1 MSAGIIESYKD
12 SPLFST
18 KSISE
23 RCKCDKKFHAAV
35 QNCLKRYYSGDWGD
49 IERSDKHLNDLAVV
63 NKNDRIFAEY
73 DIGCRRIFII
83 TEEDLSYTTVLFSSE
98 Y

>member
-23 RCKCDKKFHAAV
+23 RCKCDKKFHVAV

-49 IERSDKHLNDLAVV
+49 IERTDKQLNDSAAK
-63 NKNDRIFAEY
+63 NKDDRIVAEY

-83 TEEDLSYTTVLFSSE
+83 TEEDLSHTTVLFSNE

>member
-23 RCKCDKKFHAAV
+23 RCSCDKKFNAAV
-35 QNCLKRYYSGDWGD
+35 QNCMKRYYSGDWGD
-49 IERSDKHLNDLAVV
+49 IEAEDKALNDSAVK
-63 NKNDRIFAEY
+63 NKDDRIVAEY
-73 DIGCRRIFII
+73 EIGCRRIMII
-83 TEEDLSYTTVLFSSE
+83 TEADLSHTTVLYANE